1 MLSFWPHDIA
11 CSASLSSPNK
21 MLDRIPKRVG
31 GGGGGRRKGEGG
43 KERTLQSNLSFH
55 LAEETGVEWKED
67 AARRVGSTRRWVV
80 RSTALHGAAAAC
92 IVAEKRGT
100 DMVEKRRKPS

>member
-31 GGGGGRRKGEGG
+31 EGERGGR

-100 DMVEKRRKPS
+100 DMVEKQRKPS

>member
-31 GGGGGRRKGEGG
+31 GGGGKEKGGGRERKDLAIELVLPLGGGDGCGVEGG
-43 KERTLQSNLSFH
+43 RGETRGID
-55 LAEETGVEWKED
+55 EE
-67 AARRVGSTRRWVV
+67 VGR
-80 RSTALHGAAAAC
+80 
-92 IVAEKRGT
+92 
-100 DMVEKRRKPS
+100 P

>member
-31 GGGGGRRKGEGG
+31 GGKGEGG
-43 KERTLQSNLSFH
+43 ERKD
-55 LAEETGVEWKED
+55 LAIELVLPLGGGDGCGVEGGRGETRGMD
-67 AARRVGSTRRWVV
+67 EEVGR
-80 RSTALHGAAAAC
+80 
-92 IVAEKRGT
+92 
-100 DMVEKRRKPS
+100 P

>member
-31 GGGGGRRKGEGG
+31 GGGKEKGGGRERKDLAIELVLPLGGGDGCGVEGG
-43 KERTLQSNLSFH
+43 RGETRGMD
-55 LAEETGVEWKED
+55 EE
-67 AARRVGSTRRWVV
+67 VGR
-80 RSTALHGAAAAC
+80 
-92 IVAEKRGT
+92 
-100 DMVEKRRKPS
+100 P

>member
-31 GGGGGRRKGEGG
+31 GGGGEKGGGRERKDLAIELVLPLGGGDGCGVEGG
-43 KERTLQSNLSFH
+43 RGETRGMD
-55 LAEETGVEWKED
+55 EE
-67 AARRVGSTRRWVV
+67 VGR
-80 RSTALHGAAAAC
+80 
-92 IVAEKRGT
+92 
-100 DMVEKRRKPS
+100 P